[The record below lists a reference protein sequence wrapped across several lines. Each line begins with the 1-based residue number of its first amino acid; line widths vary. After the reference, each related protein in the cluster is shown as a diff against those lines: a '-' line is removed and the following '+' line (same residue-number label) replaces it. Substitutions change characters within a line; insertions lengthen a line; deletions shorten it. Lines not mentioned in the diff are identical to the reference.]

1 MAKVSKVPSSGKQ
14 GTTVTYDTPY
24 GQAERERR
32 VPANPRT
39 NAQVRARTSLGRSS
53 ARWRTLTDQQ
63 RVVWINGGRQVKSE
77 PRLGQS
83 GHLTGCQFFNKIN
96 CTLALAGEPP
106 TDVPTERPIFSANP
120 VGALSITND
129 GGDIA
134 LELSVP
140 RTPAHYVL
148 VMGTAPC
155 SAGVTVPR
163 RFVILGR
170 LPDPVGRVS
179 DITDMYV
186 ARYGIPPGGARI
198 FIRTMQVAN
207 GWEDFPK
214 DTTAIVPKA

>member
-1 MAKVSKVPSSGKQ
+1 MAKVSKNPASGKQ
-14 GTTVTYDTPY
+14 GTTVSYKTRY
-24 GQAERERR
+24 GQIERDKGA
-32 VPANPRT
+32 PANPRT

-63 RVVWINGGRQVKSE
+63 RSVWTNGGSEVKSE
-77 PRLGQS
+77 PRMGQS

-96 CTLALAGEPP
+96 CTLALTGEPP
-106 TDVPTERPIFSANP
+106 TDIPTERPSFSANP
-120 VGALSITND
+120 VGALTITND
-129 GGDIA
+129 DGDIA
-134 LELSVP
+134 LKLSVP
-140 RTPAHYVL
+140 RAPAHYVL
-148 VMGTAPC
+148 VLGTAPC
-155 SAGVTVPR
+155 SAGMTVPR

-214 DTTAIVPKA
+214 DTTAVVPKA